1 MAMDLHYYDG
11 DCSTNETQTQ
21 IKELFIKIINTSAFR
36 QACQDPSFRD
46 KCKAEN
52 VVVTCGEVDESVG
65 NRKRRSTGKS
75 WNSFS
80 KALLNFVLLYDV
92 YLIIMHN
99 NDEIVT
105 LKGGLESLFECTL
118 LCQPYRKAKD
128 HRGKLH

>member
-36 QACQDPSFRD
+36 EACQDPSFRD

-75 WNSFS
+75 WNSFR

-92 YLIIMHN
+92 YLIVMHN
-99 NDEIVT
+99 NNDTVT

-118 LCQPYRKAKD
+118 LC
-128 HRGKLH
+128 